1 MKNLIL
7 LFSLILSFSSCS
19 QNGEEKINDNSIV
32 GTWKLIEVYSSDGG
46 SNPQWKP
53 VENGYTYTFNIDG
66 TFTSTRFSEC
76 SVGKFELN
84 NSTLTLRFDCNG
96 FTTGLESPVGTFI
109 ENFNKNNNEI
119 ILKPTYLNC
128 IEGCGNKFQK
138 IKN

>member
-19 QNGEEKINDNSIV
+19 QNEEEKINDNSIF

-53 VENGYTYTFNIDG
+53 VVNGYTYTFNLDG
-66 TFTSTRFSEC
+66 TFTSNRFSEC
-76 SVGKFELN
+76 SIGKFELN
-84 NSTLTLRFDCNG
+84 NTTLTLKFDCIG
-96 FTTGLESPVGTFI
+96 FTTGIESPEGTFI
-109 ENFNKNNNEI
+109 ENFIKNNNEI

>member
-7 LFSLILSFSSCS
+7 LFSIILSFNSCS
-19 QNGEEKINDNSIV
+19 QNEEEKNSDNSIV

-46 SNPQWKP
+46 SNPQWKL
-53 VENGYTYTFNIDG
+53 VENGYIYTFKIDG
-66 TFTSTRFSEC
+66 TFTSNRFSEC
-76 SVGKFELN
+76 SIGKFELN
-84 NSTLTLRFDCNG
+84 NSNLTLRFDCNG
-96 FTTGLESPVGTFI
+96 FTTGIESPEGTFI
-109 ENFNKNNNEI
+109 ENFNKKNNEI